1 MCMCVCV
8 CIYIYIIA
16 RGRKHTGGCIGE
28 HGPALRHPPASLAQ
42 SLRRFSMSMHTHT
55 PTHTCLHTHRHAH
68 TYAHTHTHTGAV
80 CPDIHTHTCML
91 ARTHT
96 RCLCVRVC
104 ISCTF
109 PYYETHAHRHPCT
122 HVHVDIIKTTPA
134 ICFCVQAA
142 AQSCYRRCPARRFS
156 FRKTI
161 ANQ

>member
-1 MCMCVCV
+1 MRAGANTQVDVLENTDLPSDIPPHLLPKAYAGSLCP
-8 CIYIYIIA
+8 CIHTRPYILACI
-16 RGRKHTGGCIGE
+16 HTGT
-28 HGPALRHPPASLAQ
+28 
-42 SLRRFSMSMHTHT
+42 HTHT
-55 PTHTCLHTHRHAH
+55 HAR
-68 TYAHTHTHTGAV
+68 THTHTHTGAV

-96 RCLCVRVC
+96 CCLCVRVC

-109 PYYETHAHRHPCT
+109 PYCEIHAHRHPYT

-142 AQSCYRRCPARRFS
+142 AQSCYKRCPARRFS
-156 FRKTI
+156 FPKTI